1 MTNEEKREALERL
14 LKNAPDVLTPVEVSR
29 WTRYG
34 RNTVYKML
42 KDGTLK
48 GYVFRGAY
56 LVGKEYLIEFMVEH
70 TDDLSRRYRVKGSDE
85 RGS

>member
-14 LKNAPDVLTPVEVSR
+14 LKNAPDVLTPIEVSR

-48 GYVFRGAY
+48 GYVFRGA
-56 LVGKEYLIEFMVEH
+56 
-70 TDDLSRRYRVKGSDE
+70 
-85 RGS
+85 